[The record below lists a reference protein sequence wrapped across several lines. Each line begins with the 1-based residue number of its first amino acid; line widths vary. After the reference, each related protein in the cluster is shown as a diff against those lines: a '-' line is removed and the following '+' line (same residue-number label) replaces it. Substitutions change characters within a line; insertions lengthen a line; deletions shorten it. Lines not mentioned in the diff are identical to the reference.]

1 MVVQT
6 FRNNLLH
13 GIPLSNT
20 NSEKYGWT
28 GDVHLFSEAASYS
41 FETASFWTKWLN
53 DFPDNQKW
61 NGNDGKISVVVPELR
76 DKKVFIN
83 DVSWLAV
90 YPRLLEEMLK
100 SNHDKQIVKK
110 HFPSLKKWYD
120 YVYNH
125 TDDGIA
131 SGVWG
136 DHKIPGENKES
147 LGATRSMARLINTS
161 YLYKVSMIMAE
172 LAQAIDEDSSNY
184 LLKAE
189 KIKTIFHKKFY
200 LLENGYFMENT
211 SPEYF
216 NYELAANLIAL
227 QCGIVAD
234 SLTGRISEFVQS
246 QITNNNYRVPTG
258 ILGTKAFIDWFQK
271 KDVDMLYKIIKQKD
285 FPGYIYML
293 ELGATT
299 LNQEWTGAGD
309 YNHCMLGC
317 VNEFFYN
324 NLLGIQPDIE
334 NRKIVIEPFIPD
346 DLSFA
351 NGGIQTIYGEVSV
364 NWKKEDEKLILN
376 AEIPA
381 NTNAVFK
388 MPITKN
394 SRITVNG
401 KESAGTFETG
411 SGKYVIAT
419 N

>member
-1 MVVQT
+1 
-6 FRNNLLH
+6 
-13 GIPLSNT
+13 
-20 NSEKYGWT
+20 
-28 GDVHLFSEAASYS
+28 
-41 FETASFWTKWLN
+41 
-53 DFPDNQKW
+53 
-61 NGNDGKISVVVPELR
+61 
-76 DKKVFIN
+76 
-83 DVSWLAV
+83 
-90 YPRLLEEMLK
+90 
-100 SNHDKQIVKK
+100 
-110 HFPSLKKWYD
+110 
-120 YVYNH
+120 
-125 TDDGIA
+125 
-131 SGVWG
+131 
-136 DHKIPGENKES
+136 
-147 LGATRSMARLINTS
+147 
-161 YLYKVSMIMAE
+161 MIMAE

-189 KIKTIFHKKFY
+189 KIKTNFHKEFY
-200 LLENGYFMENT
+200 LPQHGYFMENT
-211 SPEYF
+211 SPENF

-271 KDVDMLYKIIKQKD
+271 KDVDMLYKIIKQKE

-388 MPITKN
+388 MPITEH
-394 SRITVNG
+394 SLITVNG

-411 SGKYVIAT
+411 SGKYVIAI